1 MKSFGVLSKNF
12 TRDNMGSNEL
22 KGLVFNIQRFSIHDG
37 PGIRT
42 TVFMK
47 GCPLRCRWCS
57 NPESWNPYPEI
68 MTYDVKCIR
77 CGKCAQ
83 VCPTEAITI
92 NQKGRKINRAKCT
105 LCLECAE
112 VCPTGAISVSG
123 KHMTIEEIMKE
134 VESDKLFY
142 QNSDGGV
149 TISGGEPL
157 SQWEFV
163 RQLLKECK
171 QEGLHTA
178 LDTCGYVPWDILEK
192 VLDYTDLV
200 LFDIKH
206 INSSQHRK
214 GTGKGNQLI
223 LNNAKR
229 VATNTRTWL
238 RFPLIPGYN
247 DFEESVRE
255 VAELAAEMC
264 VEKVSILPY
273 HEWGKTKYEKLGRR
287 YLLENTETP
296 SDEHIKEL
304 QRIIEN
310 AGLKVTVGN

>member
-1 MKSFGVLSKNF
+1 MYHL
-12 TRDNMGSNEL
+12 
-22 KGLVFNIQRFSIHDG
+22 GLIFNIQRFSIHDG
-37 PGIRT
+37 PGIRS

-47 GCPLRCRWCS
+47 ACPLRCHWCS

-68 MTYDVKCIR
+68 MTNDLRCIK

-83 VCPTEAITI
+83 ICPTGAITV

-112 VCPTGAISVSG
+112 VCPTGGISISG
-123 KHMTIEEIMKE
+123 EYMTIEDVMKE

-142 QNSDGGV
+142 QNSGGGV

-163 RQLLKECK
+163 HQLLKECK
-171 QEGLHTA
+171 QEGIHTA
-178 LDTCGYVPWDILEK
+178 LDTSGYAPWDILEK

-214 GTGKGNQLI
+214 GTGKGNKLI
-223 LNNAKR
+223 IDNMKR
-229 VATNTRTWL
+229 TASKTRTWL

-247 DFEESVRE
+247 DSGEHVRE
-255 VAELAAEMC
+255 LAELGVKIG
-264 VEKVSILPY
+264 VEKFSILPY
-273 HEWGKTKYEKLGRR
+273 HEWGKAKYEKLGRR
-287 YLLENTETP
+287 YPFKNAQTP
-296 SDEHIKEL
+296 SDEHIQEL

-310 AGLKVTVGN
+310 MGLKVTIGN